1 MLLIKL
7 LVVIINILFEDAQTW
22 CQIQKQE
29 YKDIIKYCTLKS
41 QWYGSD
47 MVFGFLS
54 GYDPDDDVRFIVKKF
69 IQIRNYFH
77 PIYKKKKFITEGD
90 FEKFFK
96 SKDIIKKKIKINKKI
111 KLSMNN
117 CDNFMFSY
125 NSNDK
130 FKFQVIPILGFAF
143 NCYSIDI
150 EGFSAGI
157 SFESKGK
164 IIHVTRDYNAAGAL
178 GPKQSSS
185 QATKLMNHLISSS
198 NNVFKNAYEDI

>member
-1 MLLIKL
+1 
-7 LVVIINILFEDAQTW
+7 
-22 CQIQKQE
+22 
-29 YKDIIKYCTLKS
+29 
-41 QWYGSD
+41 

-54 GYDPDDDVRFIVKKF
+54 SYDPDDDVRFIVKKF

-117 CDNFMFSY
+117 CDDFRFNY
-125 NSNDK
+125 KSNDK
-130 FKFQVIPILGFAF
+130 FNFQVIPILGLGF
-143 NCYSIDI
+143 NCYSYDI
-150 EGFSAGI
+150 EGFSASI
-157 SFESKGK
+157 SFENKGR
-164 IIHVTRDYNAAGAL
+164 IRHVTRDYNSGAS
-178 GPKQSSS
+178 GPSL